1 MKQFIGFVIKE
12 FYHVLRDW
20 RTLIILIGMPVIQ
33 IVLFGFAITNEVRDA
48 KIAIL
53 DLAKDE
59 TTAKL
64 TAKILSSGY
73 FKLNAYLNSAAEI
86 ERAFQS
92 GKVQE
97 VIIFEEGFGRR
108 LVKEGLA
115 SVQILTDASE
125 PNTAS
130 MLTAYTSSIIQNF
143 NREILQNNTLP
154 YQINTEIKMYYNEEL
169 KSVFMFV
176 PGVMALIL
184 MLISA
189 MMTSIS
195 ITREKEF
202 GTMEILLA
210 SPLKPFQIIFGKVTP
225 YLLISFIN
233 IVLILFLSTRIFE
246 MPVRGS
252 LLLLLAECM
261 LFTLTALATGILI
274 SSITSSMQVAM
285 MISLVGLMLPTI
297 LLSGFV
303 FPVENMPDVLQWFSA
318 IIPARWFIVIVKGIM
333 LKGVGLEII
342 WQETLILSG
351 MALFLIA
358 VSIKKFKIRL
368 E

>member
-1 MKQFIGFVIKE
+1 MQKFFGFVIKE
-12 FYHVLRDW
+12 FYHVFRDW
-20 RTLIILIGMPVIQ
+20 RSLIILIGMPVIQ
-33 IVLFGFAITNEVRDA
+33 IILFGFAITNEIKDA

-53 DLAKDE
+53 DNSKDQ

-64 TAKILSSGY
+64 TNKILSSGY
-73 FKLNAYLNSAAEI
+73 FKLTAYLNTASEI
-86 ERAFQS
+86 EKAFQS

-97 VIIFEEGFGRR
+97 VIIFADRFDENLIKSG
-108 LVKEGLA
+108 KA
-115 SVQILTDASE
+115 TMQIITDAAD
-125 PNTAS
+125 PNSAS
-130 MLTAYTSSIIQNF
+130 MLTAYTTSIVQDF
-143 NREILQNNTLP
+143 NRELAGTSELP
-154 YQINTEIKMYYNEEL
+154 LNINTEIKMYYNEEL

-176 PGVMALIL
+176 PGLMALIL
-184 MLISA
+184 MLVSA

-195 ITREKEF
+195 ITKEKEF

-225 YLLISFIN
+225 YLIISFIN
-233 IVLILFLSTRIFE
+233 IIVILLMAGLVFGV
-246 MPVRGS
+246 PVRGS
-252 LLLLLAECM
+252 MILLLAECT
-261 LFTLTALATGILI
+261 LFAITALAIGILI
-274 SSITSSMQVAM
+274 STITNSMQVAM

-303 FPVENMPDVLQWFSA
+303 FPVENMPVILQYFSA

-333 LKGVGLEII
+333 LKGVGLEIL
-342 WQETLILSG
+342 WKETLILSG
-351 MALFLIA
+351 MAIMLLA

>member
-1 MKQFIGFVIKE
+1 MQKFFGFVIKE
-12 FYHVLRDW
+12 FYHVFRDW
-20 RTLIILIGMPVIQ
+20 RSLIILIGMPVIQ
-33 IVLFGFAITNEVRDA
+33 IILFGFAITNEIKDA

-53 DLAKDE
+53 DNSKDQ

-64 TAKILSSGY
+64 TNKILSSGY
-73 FKLNAYLNSAAEI
+73 FKLTAYLNSASEI
-86 ERAFQS
+86 EKAFQS

-97 VIIFEEGFGRR
+97 VIIFADRFDENLIKSGKAT
-108 LVKEGLA
+108 L
-115 SVQILTDASE
+115 QIINDASD
-125 PNTAS
+125 PNSAS
-130 MLTAYTSSIIQNF
+130 MLTAYTTSIVQDF
-143 NREILQNNTLP
+143 NRELAGTSQLP
-154 YQINTEIKMYYNEEL
+154 LNINTEIKMYYNEEL

-176 PGVMALIL
+176 PGLMALIL
-184 MLISA
+184 MLVSA

-195 ITREKEF
+195 ITKEKEF

-225 YLLISFIN
+225 YLIISFIN
-233 IVLILFLSTRIFE
+233 IIVILLMAGLVFGV
-246 MPVRGS
+246 PVRGS
-252 LLLLLAECM
+252 MILLLAECT
-261 LFTLTALATGILI
+261 LFAVTALAIGILI
-274 SSITSSMQVAM
+274 STITNSMQVAM

-303 FPVENMPDVLQWFSA
+303 FPVENMPVILQYFSA

-333 LKGVGLEII
+333 LKGVGLEIL
-342 WQETLILSG
+342 WKETLILSG
-351 MALFLIA
+351 MAIMLLA